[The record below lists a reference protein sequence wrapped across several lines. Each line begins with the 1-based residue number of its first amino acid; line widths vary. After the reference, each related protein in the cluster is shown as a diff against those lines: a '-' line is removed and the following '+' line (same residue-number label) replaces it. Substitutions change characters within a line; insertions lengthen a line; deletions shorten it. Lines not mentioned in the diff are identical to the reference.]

1 MPNSSCSATI
11 DASNAPCS
19 DALPCPSPHLLNL
32 PEELLCLIAEHLA
45 ADGYSK
51 RGHDVCEDD
60 QDDHEDDASTFDLN
74 DHDASD
80 ASAVAHHGCV
90 PVRSTVARTLVAL
103 CETCTTWER
112 VVNTVLRWHV
122 ALSLDIA
129 WNRTLPHPTY
139 FRLDIAPSCDG
150 VSWTPELFV
159 EERPFAC
166 ELTPIRA
173 VTSPT
178 TVVAASAEGSRDVL
192 RINADRVRS
201 VHLERLWRP
210 NAGPVENASNIQL
223 AHLGLSTILARM
235 AARFRHLAML
245 SIDAVLPA
253 SSLVLALGILSSTLH
268 VLSTTVNGNW
278 NEAATMVTL
287 PHLRK
292 LDLTVHNAD
301 PDHALVQTLISAP
314 RLNVLRFRADAI
326 HPDLVAY
333 HLLQFSDLHEL
344 DVKGT
349 LVYLSDD
356 VVATAPSATAPS
368 ATAPSW
374 SALRTLLLPA
384 PIFAHMLAACRE
396 LSLPCLVTLGI
407 AGNADSRSQLASPRW
422 PVMPKLALAEF
433 KNMVVPPS
441 LFATLAHAA
450 PRLTQLEVVDCS
462 LVPNCSLPGQFTF
475 PAITHLRVSSVD
487 VASFFASSAAAPVL
501 TTVEVHADEPEPR
514 LLPSL
519 PWTSVESLTVT
530 SMSVPP
536 VVCGADLDALPWLTA
551 LSLPVMDWANN
562 DLPVLNS
569 VTHLAAPAT
578 TISALA
584 MGMRARNVASLAV
597 TIHDGPLRA
606 VPEHTPLRHV
616 LAPLVE
622 PAVLS
627 MLSRMVALET
637 VNMRAVAAPRG
648 MPVPLVLEYRSKHPL
663 WRALPKLAM
672 RSRVVSA
679 LVVRVEAVGDVA
691 TAASEIVSVAQWA
704 AGSRMGLS
712 GDRAR
717 PAWAPWAKA
726 LGRTILPVQV
736 LVGNDAPVRDQL
748 LTVFGKLDPKRIAA
762 RVITSPREE

>member
-1 MPNSSCSATI
+1 MPNSSYFANI
-11 DASNAPCS
+11 DASNAS
-19 DALPCPSPHLLNL
+19 RNDASPCPSPHLLNL
-32 PEELLCLIAEHLA
+32 PEELLCLIAEHVA

-51 RGHDVCEDD
+51 RAHDDSDDDREDD
-60 QDDHEDDASTFDLN
+60 LGPDSDTLNLN

-80 ASAVAHHGCV
+80 ASAVGHHGCV
-90 PVRSTVARTLVAL
+90 PVRSTVGRTLVAL
-103 CETCTTWER
+103 RETCTTWER

-150 VSWTPELFV
+150 VSWSPELFV
-159 EERPFAC
+159 EERPFAS

-173 VTSPT
+173 VSSPAM
-178 TVVAASAEGSRDVL
+178 VVAASAEGNCDVL
-192 RINADRVRS
+192 RISAGRVRS
-201 VHLERLWRP
+201 VHLERVWRP
-210 NAGPVENASNIQL
+210 NAGPVEDASNIQL

-253 SSLVLALGILSSTLH
+253 SSLVLALGILSPTLH
-268 VLSTTVNGNW
+268 VLSTAVNGDW

-301 PDHALVQTLISAP
+301 PDHAPVQTLISAP
-314 RLNVLRFRADAI
+314 RLNVLRCRADAI
-326 HPDLVAY
+326 HPDLADR
-333 HLLQFSDLHEL
+333 HFLQFSDLHEL
-344 DVKGT
+344 DVMGT
-349 LVYLSDD
+349 LVDLPEDA
-356 VVATAPSATAPS
+356 VATAPSATAPF
-368 ATAPSW
+368 W

-396 LSLPCLVTLGI
+396 QILPCLVTLGI

-422 PVMPKLALAEF
+422 PVMPKLARAEF
-433 KNMVVPPS
+433 KNVVAPPS

-450 PRLTQLEVVDCS
+450 PRLTQLDVVDCS
-462 LVPNCSLPGQFTF
+462 LAPNCSLPGQFTF
-475 PAITHLRVSSVD
+475 PAMTHLRVSSMD
-487 VASFFASSAAAPVL
+487 VTSFLAATAAAPVL
-501 TTVEVHADEPEPR
+501 TTVDVHADEPESR
-514 LLPSL
+514 SLPSL
-519 PWTSVESLTVT
+519 PWNSVESLTIT
-530 SMSVPP
+530 STSVPP
-536 VVCGADLDALPWLTA
+536 VVRAADLDALPWLTA

-562 DLPVLNS
+562 DLPALS
-569 VTHLAAPAT
+569 TVTHLAAPAT

-584 MGMRARNVASLAV
+584 MGMGARNVASLAV

-606 VPEHTPLRHV
+606 VPEHAPLRHV
-616 LAPLVE
+616 LAPVVE
-622 PAVLS
+622 PAVLGT
-627 MLSRMVALET
+627 LSRMLALET
-637 VNMRAVAAPRG
+637 VNVHAVAAPRG

-672 RSRVVSA
+672 RARVVSA
-679 LVVRVEAVGDVA
+679 LVVRVEAVDDVA
-691 TAASEIVSVAQWA
+691 AAASEIVAVALWA
-704 AGSRMGLS
+704 AGSRMGSS
-712 GDRAR
+712 GHRAR

-726 LGRTILPVQV
+726 PGRTVLPVQV

-748 LTVFGKLDPKRIAA
+748 LMAFGKLDPKRIVA